1 MWRFGLSAARLLPSA
16 LLESAARI
24 LSIAYWASVANRRH
38 VVEQNMLPAVLNDA
52 PAARSKARALFSN
65 FGLKLAD
72 LWRYEAGLPLDKL
85 FGSDLERG
93 DLERLHRPGKGT
105 LLITPHIGNW
115 EFGAP
120 LLARHGIKLQVIT
133 QAEPQRSLTE
143 MRKSSRSRWGIDT
156 IVIGDNPF
164 SFVEVIRRL
173 ESGATVALLVDR
185 PAEASAVTVKLFGR
199 KFQASIAAAEL
210 ARASGCALLPVCLPR
225 IGTSYQPVL
234 LPEIRY
240 ERAQLGNR
248 EARTNLTQEIMKTFE
263 PVIRQ
268 YIDQWYHFIPL
279 WQSDRS

>member
-1 MWRFGLSAARLLPSA
+1 MPARV
-16 LLESAARI
+16 LEAVARSLTAGYRI
-24 LSIAYWASVANRRH
+24 SIGARKRI
-38 VVEQNMLPAVLNDA
+38 VEQNILPAVHNE
-52 PAARSKARALFSN
+52 PARAGRAAKELFSN
-65 FGLKLAD
+65 FGIKLAD
-72 LWRYEAGLPLDKL
+72 LWRYEAGLSLEDL
-85 FGSDLERG
+85 FGSGLNSEDLK
-93 DLERLHRPGKGT
+93 RLQRAGRGT
-105 LLITPHIGNW
+105 LLITPHVGNW

-120 LLARHGIKLQVIT
+120 LLAKHGVKLQVIT
-133 QAEPQRSLTE
+133 QAEPQNALTQL
-143 MRKSSRSRWGIDT
+143 RKASRARWGIET

-173 ESGATVALLVDR
+173 ESGATVALLIDR

-210 ARASGCALLPVCLPR
+210 ARASGCALMPVCLPR
-225 IGTSYQPVL
+225 VGRNYQPVL

-279 WQSDRS
+279 WQIERC